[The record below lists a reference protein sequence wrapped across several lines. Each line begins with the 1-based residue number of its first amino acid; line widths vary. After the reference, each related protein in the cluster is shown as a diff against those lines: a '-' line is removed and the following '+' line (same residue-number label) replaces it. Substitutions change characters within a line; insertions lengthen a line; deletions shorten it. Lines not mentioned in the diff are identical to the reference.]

1 MKATAGAARRSR
13 LDRLTG
19 VLELPFAVDKFHPIL
34 GIVGGAFVLW
44 AALIA
49 GLGLTRERFPGG
61 AGGQR
66 AVMLVTLVLTVAVV
80 GVAVQTA

>member
-1 MKATAGAARRSR
+1 MLA
-13 LDRLTG
+13 LL
-19 VLELPFAVDKFHPIL
+19 FAVDKFHPL
-34 GIVGGAFVLW
+34 FGIVGGAFVLW

-49 GLGLTRERFPGG
+49 GLGLKRERFPGG

-66 AVMLVTLVLTVAVV
+66 AVMLVTVVLTAAVV

>member
-1 MKATAGAARRSR
+1 MKVSARVARPSG

-19 VLELPFAVDKFHPIL
+19 VFELPFAVDKFHPIL

-49 GLGLTRERFPGG
+49 GLGMTRERFPGG

-66 AVMLVTLVLTVAVV
+66 AVILVTLVLTVAVV